1 MNSID
6 NRNHWRATA
15 GVMVFYEDNDWLDI
29 ARVSVINEK
38 CQKLS
43 LEQKLYLARLG
54 SMRVIALKNKILRIE
69 KEIEEQLNKRE

>member
-1 MNSID
+1 MEE
-6 NRNHWRATA
+6 RN
-15 GVMVFYEDNDWLDI
+15 V
-29 ARVSVINEK
+29 
-38 CQKLS
+38 KLS

>member
-1 MNSID
+1 MNSIENKTD
-6 NRNHWRATA
+6 WRATA

-29 ARVSVINEK
+29 VRVSAVNEK

-54 SMRVIALKNKILRIE
+54 SMRVITLKNKILRIE
-69 KEIEEQLNKRE
+69 KGIEEQLNKKE